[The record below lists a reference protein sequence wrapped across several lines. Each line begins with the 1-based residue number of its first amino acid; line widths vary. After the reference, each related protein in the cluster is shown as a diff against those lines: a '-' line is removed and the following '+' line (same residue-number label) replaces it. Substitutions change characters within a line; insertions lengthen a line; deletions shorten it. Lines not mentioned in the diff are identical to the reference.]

1 MSSLG
6 DDVAPGGRAAVRGR
20 RAEGAGQEGKKKR
33 DGNLFDS
40 GGGKSNELRRSFVP
54 SFR

>member
-20 RAEGAGQEGKKKR
+20 RAEGAGQEGKKR
-33 DGNLFDS
+33 HGNLFDS
-40 GGGKSNELRRSFVP
+40 GGGKSNEFRRS